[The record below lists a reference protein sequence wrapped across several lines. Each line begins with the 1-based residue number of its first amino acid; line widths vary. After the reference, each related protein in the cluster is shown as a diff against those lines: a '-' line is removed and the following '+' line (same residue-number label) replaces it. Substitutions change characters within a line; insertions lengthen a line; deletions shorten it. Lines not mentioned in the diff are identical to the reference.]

1 MNPGDEHR
9 QRIVPYAYI
18 VHVSRVMMCACVIHD
33 VTEPARH
40 YATLPFT
47 PLVSHGGARHQ
58 RLTPWASSLDEFHV
72 IVRGPL
78 AIEQGMIRTA

>member
-9 QRIVPYAYI
+9 QSSYAYAYMNMF
-18 VHVSRVMMCACVIHD
+18 RVCMCACVIHD

>member
-1 MNPGDEHR
+1 MNMF
-9 QRIVPYAYI
+9 
-18 VHVSRVMMCACVIHD
+18 RVCMCACVIHD

-58 RLTPWASSLDEFHV
+58 RL
-72 IVRGPL
+72 
-78 AIEQGMIRTA
+78 

>member
-9 QRIVPYAYI
+9 QSSYRTPTCNMF
-18 VHVSRVMMCACVIHD
+18 RVCMCACVIHD